1 MAVTYDA
8 IVIGAGH
15 NGLTAACY
23 LAKGGLR
30 VLVLERRPMVGGAAV
45 TEEIHP
51 GFRASSASYVVSLL
65 RPEIIADLEL
75 ARHGLTLLEMGGGLC
90 LRPDGRHLMAT
101 GDEAHDRAQYA
112 RHSNRDFE
120 AMAAFRA
127 DLMAVSDVLRDQ
139 MLREPPALGGGL
151 GSLLD
156 ALPLANGARKLDGR
170 QRRLMLQLFT
180 TPVTDILDRRFDSEA
195 VKIKMASS
203 ATAGTCVALDRP
215 GSAINLLHLT
225 IGEVMG
231 RRGGWALARGGMGA
245 ITQAMTA
252 CARERGV
259 EIRTEAEVETV
270 LVEDGRATGVRLKGG
285 GTERARVVLSNCD
298 PKRTFLDLVQP
309 GDIDPDFAA
318 DIAQWRQNS
327 GTFRMN
333 LALSGAPVFTG
344 IAPEQQRDAL
354 GCSFTAAPGYRTF
367 DDAFRSAE
375 RGEIPEAF
383 VISGHLPTVFDDSLA
398 PPGCHIL
405 SLLCQHAP
413 YALSGGRSWDD
424 HRDATADRIVAQ
436 LEEHM
441 PGLSDL
447 VIGRQVF
454 SPWDLEQVF
463 GLTGG
468 DVYHGKLDADQM
480 FSLRPHPDAARYA
493 TPLRGLYLCGAGAH
507 PGGGVSGAPGHN
519 AARRVLKDIR
529 SLPARP

>member
-1 MAVTYDA
+1 MTEAYDA
-8 IVIGAGH
+8 IVVGAGH

-23 LAKGGLR
+23 LARGGLK
-30 VLVLERRPMVGGAAV
+30 VLVLERRGVVGGAVV

-65 RPEIIADLEL
+65 RPEIIRDLEL
-75 ARHGLTLLEMGGGLC
+75 HRHGLELLEMGGGLC
-90 LRPDGRHLMAT
+90 LRPDGRHLMVT
-101 GDEAHDRAQYA
+101 GNDVEDRAQYA
-112 RHSNRDFE
+112 RHSNRDFD

-151 GSLLD
+151 GSLIE
-156 ALPLANGARKLDGR
+156 ALPLARGARRLNAR

-195 VKIKMASS
+195 VKIKLASS

-245 ITQAMTA
+245 ITQAMA
-252 CARERGV
+252 DCARERGV
-259 EIRTEAEVETV
+259 IIRTEAEVERV
-270 LVEDGRATGVRLKGG
+270 IVEGGRAAGVRLAGG
-285 GTERARVVLSNCD
+285 ETLRSRVVLSNCD
-298 PKRTFLDLVQP
+298 PRRTFLKLVDAADL
-309 GDIDPDFAA
+309 DADFAA
-318 DIAQWRQNS
+318 DIAKWRQSS

-333 LALSGAPVFTG
+333 LALSGAPVFAG
-344 IAPEQQRDAL
+344 IEAERQQAAL
-354 GCSFTAAPGYRTF
+354 GCSFTAAPSYATF

-383 VISGHLPTVFDDSLA
+383 VINGHLPTVFDDSLA
-398 PPGCHIL
+398 PPGCHVL
-405 SLLCQHAP
+405 SLLCQHVP
-413 YALSGGRSWDD
+413 YALSGGRAWAD
-424 HRDATADRIVAQ
+424 HREATADRIVAQ
-436 LEEHM
+436 LEAHI
-441 PGLSDL
+441 PGLKGL
-447 VIGRQVF
+447 VLGRQVF

-493 TPLRGLYLCGAGAH
+493 TPVRGLYLCGAGAH

-519 AARRVLKDIR
+519 AARRVLKDIG